1 MMKTRVIS
9 IGTNLTLLNW
19 HNKTTIL
26 QGEFNMN
33 NEVLQQLKDA
43 LERRYGSLE
52 NSSGCVINGSWLSV
66 ENIVSMIDRVD
77 RLNP

>member
-1 MMKTRVIS
+1 
-9 IGTNLTLLNW
+9 
-19 HNKTTIL
+19 
-26 QGEFNMN
+26 MN